1 MCFLWLRKNQ
11 RDPNVLVPRQGG
23 AIPEPERRGG
33 ECGAQVCRQR
43 PLPQESALRNTAH
56 GHSWQRAQQGT
67 YSSSELGGDESI
79 DIYRIRVQCTQ
90 QFSGSD
96 FLPVKNMKKLN
107 YDLFC

>member
-79 DIYRIRVQCTQ
+79 STEYEYSVLGNFPDQIFCQLRI
-90 QFSGSD
+90 
-96 FLPVKNMKKLN
+96 
-107 YDLFC
+107 